1 MNENS
6 RKHLKKPEPAPKAPS
21 RTARSRHDG
30 AAAAPKKKA
39 AAKPAETHETAAAP
53 AKPEAEKQPAA
64 VTAGAA
70 EEPFRS
76 MPEDK
81 QAQDD
86 SPFFS
91 VNSMKKTRRT
101 ADVPFENGNSNK

>member
-39 AAKPAETHETAAAP
+39 AAKPAETDAQSAL
-53 AKPEAEKQPAA
+53 KP
-64 VTAGAA
+64 
-70 EEPFRS
+70 
-76 MPEDK
+76 DK
-81 QAQDD
+81 HV
-86 SPFFS
+86 F
-91 VNSMKKTRRT
+91 
-101 ADVPFENGNSNK
+101 